1 MYNDESY
8 QLAYSLI
15 LNRKLKYIL
24 VTTNFMNTL
33 MLEGD
38 VIVRTKV

>member
-1 MYNDESY
+1 VYNDECY

-15 LNRKLKYIL
+15 LKRKLKYIL